1 MMMKT
6 YIALAAFIFNV
17 GCMSKPTPSIIFSLA
32 DSGGC
37 ARNNSCGGVSV
48 YDNGT
53 FDGTI
58 GGIHENGRIE
68 RGGEYISYYKITY
81 RGVIEPCLFAEWKQL
96 YEDLD
101 VKALKF
107 GLGPGIPGINAG
119 TFDGIDYMMGIEKEG
134 QSYLLSSIDLKLD
147 PSLPFFAKSLA
158 ISRDASTQTWSKGV
172 IQEKK

>member
-6 YIALAAFIFNV
+6 YIALTALIFNA
-17 GCMSKPTPSIIFSLA
+17 GCMSNPEPSIIFTLT

-48 YDNGT
+48 YVNGT

-81 RGVIEPCLFAEWKQL
+81 SGVIEPSLFAEWKQL
-96 YEDLD
+96 YDDLD
-101 VKALKF
+101 VDALKSE
-107 GLGPGIPGINAG
+107 LGPGVHAG
-119 TFDGIDYMMGIEKEG
+119 TFDGLDSMMGIQKGG
-134 QSYLLSSIDLKLD
+134 QSYLLSSINLKFD
-147 PSLPFFAKSLA
+147 TTQPFFAKSFAL
-158 ISRDASTQTWSKGV
+158 SRDASVQTWSKGV
-172 IQEKK
+172 IQKNK